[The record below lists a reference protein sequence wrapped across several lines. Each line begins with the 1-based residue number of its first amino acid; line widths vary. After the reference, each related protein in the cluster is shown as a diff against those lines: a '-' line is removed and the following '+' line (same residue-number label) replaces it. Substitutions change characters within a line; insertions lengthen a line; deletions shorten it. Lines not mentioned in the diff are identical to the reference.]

1 MSKAGNGNGGSGGRG
16 EGGRKG
22 QRRSPAGRPIVEL
35 QGLTKRFGAGAP
47 AVDSAD
53 LEIMDG
59 ELFALLGPSGCG
71 KTTLLRMIA
80 GFETPTSGEVRLDG
94 ANVAGVPPNRR
105 PVNMVFQSYAVF
117 PHMSVF
123 DNVAYGLKVT
133 GVAAAE
139 RRMRVRDALTLVR
152 LDELAARKPDQL
164 SGGQRQR
171 VALARALVKRPRVL
185 LLDEPLSA
193 LDAKLREAMRL
204 ELVNLRKA
212 VGITFVFVTHDQD
225 EALSMA
231 DRIAVMEGGRVRQV
245 ADPATLYEY
254 PNCRFVAGFI
264 GEMNLFEATV
274 SAVCPGEL
282 VLDAPGLGT
291 LRVPHGAPVHGK
303 IGIAVRPEKIHLSDA
318 PPPGS
323 AKADP
328 ASLQGAAPAFEA
340 TVEDFAYYGSETRVY
355 LVTGR
360 GVRFTATV
368 RNTARGPVRIER
380 GSRRFVRWNPSDTLV
395 LTE

>member
-1 MSKAGNGNGGSGGRG
+1 MNSMNEDASRRG
-16 EGGRKG
+16 AP
-22 QRRSPAGRPIVEL
+22 SSSGRPIIEIRGV
-35 QGLTKRFGAGAP
+35 TKRFGAAEP
-47 AVDSAD
+47 AVDSVD
-53 LEIMDG
+53 LEIPEG

-71 KTTLLRMIA
+71 KTTLLRMLA
-80 GFETPTSGEVRLDG
+80 GFETPTAGEIRIDG
-94 ANVAGVPPNRR
+94 ADVAGVPPNRR

-133 GVAAAE
+133 GVSAAE
-139 RRMRVRDALTLVR
+139 RRERVREALGLVR
-152 LDELAARKPDQL
+152 LDGLAARKPDQL

-204 ELVNLRKA
+204 ELVNLRIA

-231 DRIAVMEGGRVRQV
+231 DRIAVMEWGRVRQV

-254 PNCRFVAGFI
+254 PSCRFVADFI
-264 GEMNLFEATV
+264 GKVNLFEASV
-274 SAVCPGEL
+274 REAGGGEV
-282 VLDAPGLGT
+282 VLDVEGLGALT
-291 LRVPHGAPVHGK
+291 VPHPEPVRGE
-303 IGIAVRPEKIHLSDA
+303 IGVAVRPEKVRLSESRPADA
-318 PPPGS
+318 GFS
-323 AKADP
+323 
-328 ASLQGAAPAFEA
+328 FEA
-340 TVEDFAYYGSETRVY
+340 TVEDFAYYGSETHLF
-355 LVTGR
+355 LVTGGGMR
-360 GVRFTATV
+360 LSATV
-368 RNTARGPVRIER
+368 PNTDRGPVRIKR
-380 GSRRFVRWNPSDTLV
+380 GARRFVSWRPADTLV